1 MKKILLIVLFIT
13 ILTLFNIFCPV
24 NWGWKIIVSIV
35 YLFTVLIIAIDRRS

>member
-1 MKKILLIVLFIT
+1 MKKILLIVLFVA

-35 YLFTVLIIAIDRRS
+35 YLFTVFIIATDRRS